1 VRVAPS
7 SPPAGRRAARS
18 SRHNPAPLLAK
29 ANRITRGEDYRT
41 TVRRGARFT
50 GTNTV
55 AYFRPNPGS
64 DVVRFGFIVSKTVGI
79 AIRRNRVRR
88 RLKAVAYELLPQLTP
103 GVDVVIRALPASAQ
117 AEWASLHEEVT
128 RAVSRYTSRGSVR
141 R

>member
-1 VRVAPS
+1 
-7 SPPAGRRAARS
+7 
-18 SRHNPAPLLAK
+18 LLAK

-55 AYFRPNPGS
+55 AYFRPNPDS

>member
-1 VRVAPS
+1 
-7 SPPAGRRAARS
+7 
-18 SRHNPAPLLAK
+18 LLAK

-55 AYFRPNPGS
+55 AYFRPNPDS
-64 DVVRFGFIVSKTVGI
+64 DAVRFGFIVSKTVGI